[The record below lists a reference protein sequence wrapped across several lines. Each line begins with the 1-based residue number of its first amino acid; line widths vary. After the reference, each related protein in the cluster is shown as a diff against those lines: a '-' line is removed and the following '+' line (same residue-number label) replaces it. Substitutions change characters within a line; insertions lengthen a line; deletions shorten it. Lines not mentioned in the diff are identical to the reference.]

1 MNNTKAMEFHGV
13 IKENEKEYDPYL
25 PQIPGHPYKI
35 FITERSG
42 SGKTKGLF
50 NVMDF
55 KQMLID
61 FICMLKIQI
70 KQNTNF

>member
-25 PQIPGHPYKI
+25 PQIPDHPYKI

-55 KQMLID
+55 K
-61 FICMLKIQI
+61 
-70 KQNTNF
+70 

>member
-1 MNNTKAMEFHGV
+1 MEFHGV
-13 IKENEKEYDPYL
+13 IKENIKEYDPYF
-25 PQIPGHPYKI
+25 PQIPDHRYKI
-35 FITERSG
+35 FIIESSG
-42 SGKTKGLF
+42 SGKRKALF